1 MHTVSQTGNGPV
13 AIPYT
18 CQEASAMQNRVVD
31 SLLAELRSV
40 IRELGQDG
48 RLIDPS
54 IYDTA
59 CCPLRASSGTA
70 IKIYLPRAHGVID
83 ALPQPHVAEATLPR
97 GTELV
102 LLVEDELGV
111 RALVAR
117 VLGNLGY
124 PVREASE
131 GEEAIRFIKAYSG
144 RAIDLLL

>member
-59 CCPLRASSGTA
+59 CCALRASSGTA
-70 IKIYLPRAHGVID
+70 IKIYLPRVHGVID
-83 ALPQPHVAEATLPR
+83 ALPQPDVADATCRVEPSSYCWSRMSWGCAPWWR
-97 GTELV
+97 GCW
-102 LLVEDELGV
+102 
-111 RALVAR
+111 
-117 VLGNLGY
+117 
-124 PVREASE
+124 
-131 GEEAIRFIKAYSG
+131 AIS
-144 RAIDLLL
+144 